1 MADKERRQGIENFYG
16 EAAPIFFRWS
26 PDPKRIGLYAIHI
39 GYQNWQEPVS
49 NAVSALQMS
58 QKIIELSEIRPGQ
71 TILDAG
77 CGVGNLSFEINNIEP
92 KTRVYGIDI
101 TRNHIYLAN
110 QYNEQN
116 RPFCP
121 QFSIQDYEHIAFQ
134 SGTFDRIIFCESFI
148 HSQDKKSLIQE
159 ASRVLKP
166 KGKITIADILMQTD
180 VLTKEETGIIEG
192 LKTNMYTPNIIHV
205 QELITLLSANGFSY
219 INPRN
224 ITKNVIAP
232 TDYYPP
238 DEQTSNEESPSQD
251 METLLAGLQK
261 LLREGKAGYYIITA
275 QKN

>member
-1 MADKERRQGIENFYG
+1 
-16 EAAPIFFRWS
+16 
-26 PDPKRIGLYAIHI
+26 
-39 GYQNWQEPVS
+39 
-49 NAVSALQMS
+49 
-58 QKIIELSEIRPGQ
+58 
-71 TILDAG
+71 
-77 CGVGNLSFEINNIEP
+77 
-92 KTRVYGIDI
+92 
-101 TRNHIYLAN
+101 
-110 QYNEQN
+110 
-116 RPFCP
+116 
-121 QFSIQDYEHIAFQ
+121 
-134 SGTFDRIIFCESFI
+134 
-148 HSQDKKSLIQE
+148 
-159 ASRVLKP
+159 
-166 KGKITIADILMQTD
+166 MQTD
-180 VLTKEETGIIEG
+180 VLTKEETGIMEG